1 MRKLSVFKEVVM
13 NLNFVGNRITFYILS
28 SILIIASVGLLISQ
42 GLNFGI
48 EFKSGSVFRLSFQEE
63 ALLMMFERFWSL
75 ISSRNISRNLRFKKY
90 RQPTQ

>member
-1 MRKLSVFKEVVM
+1 M

-28 SILIIASVGLLISQ
+28 TILIVGSVVLLVSK

-63 ALLMMFERFWSL
+63 ASVVLFLFIFVSAQVFL
-75 ISSRNISRNLRFKKY
+75 CFTCDIY
-90 RQPTQ
+90 RR